1 MAKVLQHRRDTT
13 TNLASVSGAI
23 GEFFMDTTK
32 NTLVVMDGS
41 TNGGHPLA
49 LESDLISNLGD
60 LSNVTLTT
68 PSNGQV
74 LKYNGSIWVNS
85 SDAGIGLS
93 DLSVT
98 TNSAGSAAL
107 SYNNSTGAFTYTPPD
122 LSSYVTSSSLTSTL
136 SSYATTA
143 SLSSYQT
150 TSGLNSAI
158 DSHLNQSN
166 PSSGYVLSWN
176 GTDYAWV
183 SNAGYTNS
191 DVDSHLNQNNPTSG
205 YVLSWNGSDYAWV
218 AQASGADGNTQYTV
232 QADTTTGGANLT
244 LVGNDASTDSVKLAA
259 GSNIT
264 ITRSDASTI
273 TIASTASGSADFS
286 AVAEDVLPAFDSVY
300 DLGSS
305 SLQWYDAFLSNSLTV
320 GNSSMTTSS
329 VVIGGA
335 TVTGS
340 STGLVT
346 DTVLIGDILHT
357 TNTLTP
363 DASTALQYAGDQG
376 VVDINGNL
384 DVSTGDWILPG
395 VVETTEVSS
404 SSVSSE
410 EQISGSTVRLNL
422 GIPSL
427 YLIFNVENFG
437 ESIDADLDAFK
448 TRALAEAFVEKAK
461 VAGSFTV
468 DNWQGG
474 GPRGLDGTLLN
485 QWFGDDKPYTITI
498 NADASYVISEG
509 SFGYKVFITS
519 VSNPEFSAAASS
531 NTTIGRFVGESK
543 SLVLDVTTTS
553 TSIVTPSSVGL
564 EGMVRYNKDETALQL
579 YTTTWNKVA
588 LASDSPPASPNVNLI
603 TDSNVDQYTQY
614 TPGEVYM
621 LSFANAQTGDIAIP
635 NGTVVGQ
642 SITIYISY
650 AGSDQ
655 YPTFSGNIAGGTTTI
670 DTTKDVHLFVWA
682 GQQWKLSD

>member
-49 LESDLISNLGD
+49 LESDLVSNLGD

-122 LSSYVTSSSLTSTL
+122 LSSY
-136 SSYATTA
+136 
-143 SLSSYQT
+143 QT

-166 PSSGYVLSWN
+166 PSSGYVLSWS
-176 GTDYAWV
+176 GSDYQWV

-205 YVLSWNGSDYAWV
+205 YVLSWNGTDYAWV

-232 QADTTTGGANLT
+232 QADTTTGGANIT

-259 GSNIT
+259 GANIA
-264 ITRSDASTI
+264 IQRSDASTI
-273 TIASTASGSADFS
+273 TIGSTVNFS
-286 AVAEDVLPAFDSVY
+286 TVGEDILPLFDEVY
-300 DLGSS
+300 DLGSTTK
-305 SLQWYDAFLSNSLTV
+305 QFYDAFLGNSLVV

-395 VVETTEVSS
+395 VVETTEVTTT
-404 SSVSSE
+404 SVSSE
-410 EQISGSTVRLNL
+410 EQILGSTVRLNS

-427 YLIFNVENFG
+427 YLNFNVYNSG
-437 ESIDADLDAFK
+437 QLIQASLDAFK
-448 TRALAEAFVEKAK
+448 TRALAEAFAEKAK
-461 VAGSFTV
+461 AAGSFTA
-468 DNWQGG
+468 DNWVGG
-474 GPRGLDGTLLN
+474 GSLRGTDNNNNNL
-485 QWFGDDKPYTITI
+485 WFGAVQAYTITI
-498 NADASYVISEG
+498 NSDALYVINPSSYG
-509 SFGYKVFITS
+509 FSLLITS
-519 VSNPEFSAAASS
+519 VSSSELSAAYDATVANSG
-531 NTTIGRFVGESK
+531 NIITVFTGEAK
-543 SLVLDVTTTS
+543 SLVLDVSTTGTS
-553 TSIVTPSSVGL
+553 TVTPLTTGL
-564 EGMVRYNKDETALQL
+564 EGSIRYNKDVGALQVYL
-579 YTTTWNKVA
+579 PTGWTNLAIATT
-588 LASDSPPASPNVNLI
+588 
-603 TDSNVDQYTQY
+603 
-614 TPGEVYM
+614 
-621 LSFANAQTGDIAIP
+621 
-635 NGTVVGQ
+635 
-642 SITIYISY
+642 
-650 AGSDQ
+650 
-655 YPTFSGNIAGGTTTI
+655 
-670 DTTKDVHLFVWA
+670 
-682 GQQWKLSD
+682 

>member
-49 LESDLISNLGD
+49 LESDLVSNLGD

-68 PSNGQV
+68 PSTGQV

-85 SDAGIGLS
+85 SDAGGIALT

-107 SYNNSTGAFTYTPPD
+107 SYDNTTGAFSYTPPD
-122 LSSYVTSSSLTSTL
+122 
-136 SSYATTA
+136 
-143 SLSSYQT
+143 LSSYQT
-150 TSGLNSAI
+150 TSGLDSAI
-158 DSHLNQSN
+158 DSHLNYD
-166 PSSGYVLSWN
+166 PTTTGDGYLLSYDAS
-176 GTDYAWV
+176 TAAYAWV
-183 SNAGYTNS
+183 APYGNS
-191 DVDSHLNQNNPTSG
+191 DVDSHLNQNNPSSG
-205 YVLSWNGSDYAWV
+205 YVLSWNGSDYQWV

-232 QADTTTGGANLT
+232 QADTTTGGANIT

-259 GSNIT
+259 GANIA
-264 ITRSDASTI
+264 IQRSDASTI
-273 TIASTASGSADFS
+273 TIGSTVNFS
-286 AVAEDVLPAFDSVY
+286 TVGEDILPLFDEVY
-300 DLGSS
+300 DLGSTTK
-305 SLQWYDAFLSNSLTV
+305 QFYDAFLSNSLVV
-320 GNSSMTTSS
+320 GNSSMTTNS

-395 VVETTEVSS
+395 VVETTEVTTT
-404 SSVSSE
+404 SVSSE
-410 EQISGSTVRLNL
+410 EQILGSTVRLNS

-427 YLIFNVENFG
+427 YLNFNVYNSG
-437 ESIDADLDAFK
+437 QLIQASLDAFK

-461 VAGSFTV
+461 AAGSFTA
-468 DNWQGG
+468 DNWVGG
-474 GPRGLDGTLLN
+474 GSLRGTDNNNNNL
-485 QWFGDDKPYTITI
+485 WFGAVQAYTITI
-498 NADASYVISEG
+498 NSDALYVINPSSYG
-509 SFGYKVFITS
+509 FSLLITS
-519 VSNPEFSAAASS
+519 VSSSELSAAYDATQANSG
-531 NTTIGRFVGESK
+531 NIITVFTGEAK
-543 SLVLDVTTTS
+543 SLVLDVSTTGTS
-553 TSIVTPSSVGL
+553 TVTPLTTGL
-564 EGMVRYNKDETALQL
+564 EGSIRYNKDETELQL

-588 LASDSPPASPNVNLI
+588 LASDIPAAADASPAGEFYN
-603 TDSNVDQYTQY
+603 DSNISSLT
-614 TPGEVYM
+614 
-621 LSFANAQTGDIAIP
+621 
-635 NGTVVGQ
+635 
-642 SITIYISY
+642 SITIGQRYVLYVTSDHSSDPAIIVPDGTV
-650 AGSDQ
+650 AGQ
-655 YPTFSGNIAGGTTTI
+655 TFEIIKPYTGASGSAPNIRGTFNSVDGITSQTIGGAGGI
-670 DTTKDVHLFVWA
+670 YVWTGEEWRGSFYA
-682 GQQWKLSD
+682 I

>member
-13 TNLASVSGAI
+13 TNLSSVSGAI

-49 LESDLISNLGD
+49 LESDLVSNLGD

-98 TNSAGSAAL
+98 TNSAGAAAL

-122 LSSYVTSSSLTSTL
+122 LSSYVTTANL

-150 TSGLNSAI
+150 ISGLNSAI

-166 PSSGYVLSWN
+166 PSSGHVLSWS
-176 GTDYAWV
+176 GSDYQWV

-205 YVLSWNGSDYAWV
+205 YVLSWSGSDYQWV

-232 QADTTTGGANLT
+232 QADTTTGGANIT
-244 LVGNDASTDSVKLAA
+244 LVGNDASTDSIKLAGA
-259 GSNIT
+259 GGIS
-264 ITRSDASTI
+264 ITRADASTI
-273 TIASTASGSADFS
+273 TIGNTASAADFS

-305 SLQWYDAFLSNSLTV
+305 SLQWYDAFLSNSLVV

-363 DASTALQYAGDQG
+363 DASSAVQYGGDQG

-384 DVSTGDWILPG
+384 DVSTGDWLLPA
-395 VVETTEVSS
+395 VVESTTVTTSSTETSTTTTTTGSTYDDLNNPLLLTGDYKNQNANYLYADIHWFASLDPAGTYSPDGWLQGVSGLVIHIS
-404 SSVSSE
+404 NTNDYPPGSGTSG
-410 EQISGSTVRLNL
+410 EQITWSSIWVDQMNDGNVLRLRSGNSTTLDGAANGVELVKVDGDNGGYGNYNL
-422 GIPSL
+422 RTSYSANGVSYSSGITI
-427 YLIFNVENFG
+427 LIPFSDPNNYPGNPNGGGVKFN
-437 ESIDADLDAFK
+437 
-448 TRALAEAFVEKAK
+448 
-461 VAGSFTV
+461 AGSY
-468 DNWQGG
+468 N
-474 GPRGLDGTLLN
+474 TLGFNSTTPL
-485 QWFGDDKPYTITI
+485 Q
-498 NADASYVISEG
+498 
-509 SFGYKVFITS
+509 
-519 VSNPEFSAAASS
+519 VSNWAWD
-531 NTTIGRFVGESK
+531 T
-543 SLVLDVTTTS
+543 DVTTTTTTTTTVEETS
-553 TSIVTPSSVGL
+553 TTPPLTTGQEGSI
-564 EGMVRYNKDETALQL
+564 RYNKDVGALQVYL
-579 YTTTWNKVA
+579 STGWTNLAVVTT
-588 LASDSPPASPNVNLI
+588 
-603 TDSNVDQYTQY
+603 
-614 TPGEVYM
+614 
-621 LSFANAQTGDIAIP
+621 
-635 NGTVVGQ
+635 
-642 SITIYISY
+642 
-650 AGSDQ
+650 
-655 YPTFSGNIAGGTTTI
+655 
-670 DTTKDVHLFVWA
+670 
-682 GQQWKLSD
+682 